1 MIQEKFKVDTY
12 LKWFATLLLIIGCGF
27 NAVNIYPLGP
37 IITGLGGV
45 FWLIVSIM
53 WKEWSLIVTNA
64 TLLSVNAIGLIY
76 TIFF

>member
-27 NAVNIYPLGP
+27 TAFNIYPLGP

-64 TLLSVNAIGLIY
+64 TLLSVNAIGLVY

>member
-1 MIQEKFKVDTY
+1 MTQDAKIDTY

-64 TLLSVNAIGLIY
+64 TLLSVNVIGVIY

>member
-1 MIQEKFKVDTY
+1 MKIDTY
-12 LKWFATLLLIIGCGF
+12 LKWFATFLLIIGCGF
-27 NAVNIYPLGP
+27 TSFNIYPLGP
-37 IITGLGGV
+37 LITAVGGI

-64 TLLSVNAIGLIY
+64 TLLSVNAFGLIY